1 MVSDLNVLRSSPSD
15 RVQGQINGTLVI
27 TMDGNGVVN
36 IIAKFRKEA
45 PVSSSLVGH
54 ISHSHVFGFSGVL
67 GHSPLLS
74 RRPAY
79 STIS

>member
-15 RVQGQINGTLVI
+15 RVQGQIYGTLVI
-27 TMDGNGVVN
+27 TMDGNGVVD
-36 IIAKFRKEA
+36 IIAEFRKEA
-45 PVSSSLVGH
+45 PIPCGLVGRVG
-54 ISHSHVFGFSGVL
+54 HSHVFGFSGVL

-79 STIS
+79 STTS